1 MVINVNE
8 ESNRSIDD
16 FKDSIKGK
24 HIPILTLDNKW
35 HELFAISKKTP
46 EVIKLEEQVN
56 ELLKRQGFLN
66 QEIKDLKKLK
76 SNLMNEIVENMELT
90 KNAENVML
98 DKHQELIREI
108 NDKIDAYNDELL
120 DLPALLKGANEE
132 LMILTMDICYHRLYD
147 NSKLIIEIS
156 EWIRKVRN
164 ELKNRIMKKKAK
176 EIENQLA
183 YTYMHNIFGA
193 EVINVFDLKYIDEGP
208 KNDTL
213 PNDVTSRNITNKAD

>member
-66 QEIKDLKKLK
+66 QEDLKKLK

>member
-183 YTYMHNIFGA
+183 YTYMHNI
-193 EVINVFDLKYIDEGP
+193 
-208 KNDTL
+208 
-213 PNDVTSRNITNKAD
+213 